1 MTKYEDT
8 DVRTRSENYA
18 TTIGALP
25 REKRRSLEKPH
36 L

>member
-8 DVRTRSENYA
+8 DVRTRSKNYA
-18 TTIGALP
+18 TTIGELP
-25 REKRRSLEKPH
+25 REQRRCLEKPN